1 MTMLLG
7 FQAGAQPPIPNQATQ
22 PTTPNP
28 TATSAPPAVPQ
39 AQPTYRVTQSN
50 IITAQPNHP
59 PVSPNTQMFR
69 PPGAAPTTPPPMPDK
84 EKASYAIGM
93 SVGSSIKRQEIDV
106 DADALFAAL
115 KDAIA
120 GNTNHMSE
128 QEMRSVLQQLGSA
141 VRYKMQETQREKMQK
156 ESAENKVK
164 GDAFLASNAKVEGVK
179 TLPDGLQYKVIK
191 EGSGELP
198 KTNESVIVNYKGT
211 LVDGTPFD
219 ARTNQPFSL
228 NGRGIIKGWAEI
240 LPMMKPGAEWQVV
253 IPGDLAYGASGR
265 PPKIGPSAVLI
276 FDMELVSVAPP
287 KPASPTV
294 TPATPVNPTA
304 AAAPTAAVSGPT
316 AVSGQIIRV
325 PSAEEMKQGKKIE
338 VITNAPPSQ

>member
-1 MTMLLG
+1 
-7 FQAGAQPPIPNQATQ
+7 
-22 PTTPNP
+22 
-28 TATSAPPAVPQ
+28 
-39 AQPTYRVTQSN
+39 
-50 IITAQPNHP
+50 
-59 PVSPNTQMFR
+59 
-69 PPGAAPTTPPPMPDK
+69 MPSK
-84 EKASYAIGM
+84 EKTSYAIGM
-93 SVGSSIKRQEIDV
+93 SVGSSIKRQEIEV
-106 DADALFAAL
+106 DPDALFAAL

-128 QEMRSVLQQLGSA
+128 QEMRKTLQDLGAA
-141 VRYKMQETQREKMQK
+141 VRYKTQEAQREKMQK
-156 ESAENKVK
+156 EGAENKAK

-211 LVDGTPFD
+211 LIDGTPFD
-219 ARTNQPFSL
+219 ARTNQTFAM
-228 NGRGIIKGWAEI
+228 NGKGVIKGWADV
-240 LPMMKPGAEWQVV
+240 LPMMKPGAEWQVF
-253 IPGDLAYGASGR
+253 IPGDLAYGPSGR

-276 FDMELVSVAPP
+276 FDMELVSVAPT
-287 KPASPTV
+287 KPASPAV
-294 TPATPVNPTA
+294 TPTTPKAPTA
-304 AAAPTAAVSGPT
+304 AAAPGATVSGPT